1 MEIVKYLCEFF
12 FGNIWHFLGLA
23 ILLHIIF
30 GDGTLIAIRNKN
42 VKDK

>member
-12 FGNIWHFLGLA
+12 FENIWHFLGLA
-23 ILLHIIF
+23 TLLCIIF
-30 GDGTLIAIRNKN
+30 DRTLIKIQNKN

>member
-12 FGNIWHFLGLA
+12 FDDIWHLLGLA
-23 ILLHIIF
+23 ALLCIIF
-30 GDGTLIAIRNKN
+30 DRTLIEIRNKN